1 MIRTDKRK
9 SKIKIED
16 NKKKKNPNKKPSTKP
31 FDFIGEI
38 FKTPYYIRGGDRKF
52 KGGLMIKPKLAKKG
66 F

>member
-1 MIRTDKRK
+1 MAKNVKTKIKKLEENKKIKKRK
-9 SKIKIED
+9 
-16 NKKKKNPNKKPSTKP
+16 KPGTKP

-52 KGGLMIKPKLAKKG
+52 KGGLMVKPKLAKKG

>member
-1 MIRTDKRK
+1 MIRPDKRK
-9 SKIKIED
+9 SKIKIKE
-16 NKKKKNPNKKPSTKP
+16 NKKIKKPKEPSTKP